1 MIGTEKDISIDN
13 KEVMKI
19 ESNVEEE
26 ALSISN
32 EAFENKVK
40 EKVEDDFDQI
50 L

>member
-1 MIGTEKDISIDN
+1 MINLKESISIDN

-32 EAFENKVK
+32 EAFETKVK
-40 EKVEDDFDQI
+40 EKAENSFD
-50 L
+50 